1 VKAQEATGNSESR
14 AWKSTSS
21 CDLFNAFKLRS
32 LARIPRIVAKGYT
45 VTMAG
50 INWLGSSGE
59 MAALIT
65 AKGWTDTPV
74 GHPDGWSPTLRMTIK
89 ILLSNSFPV
98 LLWWGPDYVQFYNDA
113 FISVLGE
120 KHPRALGQR
129 GCDCWH
135 EIWPVLQP
143 MVDAPFQGEPAK
155 WVEDLELEIRRYHFT
170 EETHFTIAFSPVPD
184 ETVPGGIGGVLAM
197 VHEITEQVVNARRL
211 AILPKLTAQA
221 IEVKS
226 RELACASASK
236 VLEDNP
242 KDIPFALLYLFDPE
256 CKKARL
262 KGVAGVKAGEV
273 ISPTTIDMVKPS
285 NTDSDWP
292 LHEVLRLKTMVVVE
306 NIDKIFKKI
315 PSGPWPAFSN
325 KAAVLPIPSNKGYEF
340 LGALIIGISPRL
352 ALNDRYRN
360 FLDMMATQIATAVG
374 NARAFEDERKKAQV
388 AAEIDLA
395 ARKHAEAKLRES
407 EQRLLLAFD
416 ASQMGFWHRNLI
428 TGEVLWS
435 PRHEVIFGHEP
446 GTMSGTYADF
456 ANRLH
461 PDDVERVESRIRES
475 QAKRTD
481 LIHEFRIVWPDKSV
495 HWIRAFGR
503 FLYDD
508 NRNPTQILGT
518 SEDITA
524 RKEAEAALRK
534 SEERL
539 RVTLEASQLG
549 IWHWDL
555 KTGELMWD
563 RRQEIMYGYEPGT
576 HRRKYTDF
584 TNRLHPEDAEHVN
597 AQIQECRENWTA
609 HAIEFRIVWPDKS
622 VHWIRALG
630 RFLYDSEGN
639 PTQMLGTDEDI
650 TQRKQV
656 EEAIRIN
663 ENKLRRA
670 HKAARSGAWEWHLD
684 TGQVVWSPE
693 IELLYG
699 LPSGTFAGNM
709 DAWRKM
715 VHPEDLAK
723 IERYLPAVYKE
734 SDDLRME
741 FRITRMD
748 GQMRWLEAVG
758 QVIRDKHGN
767 AQLVAGISTDI
778 TERKAVENELRLTTE
793 RFELALRDSSIV
805 VFNQDLDLRYTW
817 IYNPDFGYQ
826 AWEFIGKRDSDIY
839 DRLEDAEVTE
849 TIKMDVIR
857 TGISRR
863 QEVVIRY
870 RNVNRY
876 YDLLVDPLKDS
887 NGKITGVTCAAI
899 DITDRKQ
906 GEEALQRSEY
916 RFRTLIESNI
926 IPIICCDDHLITEA
940 NDAFLELVG
949 YTRGELAAG
958 RIDWVKLTPPVY
970 KLKDSQAMEQL
981 KNCLF
986 APPYEKE
993 YIRKDGVHVPIF
1005 IGMTILSQSPE
1016 EYLCFI
1022 IDLSELKRV
1031 EAELRKYQHELEVKV
1046 SERTLELTLSLA
1058 AVGSEIKVRKET
1070 EEQLREL
1077 SGRLLRLQD
1086 EERRRIARELHDS
1099 TGQTLSALKMSLA
1112 LLEGHVE
1119 NIPRGKAL
1127 VEDLNMLADS
1137 AIQEVRTTSHLLH
1150 PPMLDEV
1157 GFTSAARWYLEGF
1170 AKRSGINASID
1181 MGDLPE
1187 LTKDEELALFRV
1199 LQESLTN
1206 VHRHSGSPS
1215 AEVRIY
1221 SESESVILSIR
1232 DFGQGIPPEKIEK
1245 FNKTGAGVGVGLAGM
1260 KQRLHKLGGNLEV
1273 RSEGKG
1279 ITILAKLRQSKL
1291 KGEAAFYGK
1300 IV

>member
-1 VKAQEATGNSESR
+1 
-14 AWKSTSS
+14 
-21 CDLFNAFKLRS
+21 
-32 LARIPRIVAKGYT
+32 
-45 VTMAG
+45 MASFD
-50 INWLGSSGE
+50 WLGVSGE

-65 AKGWTDTPV
+65 AKDRSDTPL
-74 GHPDGWSPTLRMTIK
+74 GTPEKWSPTLRITIK
-89 ILLSNSFPV
+89 FLLANRFPA
-98 LLWWGPDYVQFYNDA
+98 LLWWGPEHVQFYNDA
-113 FISVLGE
+113 FISILGE
-120 KHPRALGQR
+120 KHPLALGQR
-129 GCDCWH
+129 GSDCWQ

-143 MVDAPFQGEPAK
+143 LVDTPFEGGAAN
-155 WVEDLELEIRRYHFT
+155 WVEDLELEIRRFNFA

-184 ETVPGGIGGVLAM
+184 DTVPGGIGGVLAT

-211 AILPKLTAQA
+211 AISPDLSALARKAKTPKQLC
-221 IEVKS
+221 VS
-226 RELACASASK
+226 SAK
-236 VLEDNP
+236 ILEDNP
-242 KDIPFALLYLFDPE
+242 KDIPFALLYLLDPDS
-256 CKKARL
+256 KMARL
-262 KGVAGVKAGEV
+262 EGVANVKADEA
-273 ISPTTIDMVKPS
+273 ISPAVIDLDRPS
-285 NTDSDWP
+285 NKNSDWP
-292 LHEVLRLKTMVVVE
+292 LEEVLRKETMVVVE

-315 PSGPWPAFSN
+315 PAGCWSDPPN
-325 KAAVLPIPSNKGYEF
+325 KAAVLPIRSNKVHEF
-340 LGALIIGISPRL
+340 LGALVIGISPRL
-352 ALNDRYRN
+352 ALNDRYGN
-360 FLDMMATQIATAVG
+360 FLELVANQIATAVG
-374 NARAFEDERKKAQV
+374 NAHAFEEERKKAREL
-388 AAEIDLA
+388 AEIDLA
-395 ARKHAEAKLRES
+395 ARKHVEAKLRES
-407 EQRLLLAFD
+407 EQRLLLAFN

-428 TGEVLWS
+428 SGEVLWS
-435 PRHEVIFGHEP
+435 PRHEVIYGYEP
-446 GTMSGTYADF
+446 GVPTRTFADF
-456 ANRLH
+456 LNRLH
-461 PDDVERVESRIRES
+461 PDDVESVESRIQKS

-508 NRNPTQILGT
+508 NGNPTQMLGT
-518 SEDITA
+518 GEDITA

-539 RVTLEASQLG
+539 RVALEASQLG

-555 KTGELMWD
+555 KTGELLWD
-563 RRQEIMYGYEPGT
+563 ARQEVMYGYEPGT
-576 HRRKYTDF
+576 PRRKYTDF
-584 TNRLHPEDAEHVN
+584 TNRLHPEDADRVN
-597 AQIQECRENWTA
+597 NQIQDSRENWTS
-609 HAIEFRIVWPDKS
+609 HASEFRIVWPDKS

-693 IELLYG
+693 IEVLYG

-723 IERYLPAVYKE
+723 IESYLPAVYKE

-748 GQMRWLEAVG
+748 GQLRWLEALG
-758 QVIRDKHGN
+758 QVIRDKQGN

-826 AWEFIGKRDSDIY
+826 TWEFIGKRDSDIY
-839 DRLEDAEVTE
+839 ERLEDAEVTE
-849 TIKMDVIR
+849 TIKLDVIR
-857 TGISRR
+857 TGLSRR
-863 QEVVIRY
+863 QEVAIRY
-870 RNVNRY
+870 RNVDRY

-899 DITDRKQ
+899 DITERKR
-906 GEEALQRSEY
+906 GEKALQRSEY
-916 RFRTLIESNI
+916 RFRTLLESNI
-926 IPIICCDDHLITEA
+926 IPIICCNDHLITEA

-949 YTRGELAAG
+949 YTREDLAAG
-958 RIDWVKLTPPVY
+958 KIDWVKITPSIY
-970 KLKDSQAMEQL
+970 KIKDSQAMEQV
-981 KNCLF
+981 KNFLF

-993 YIRKDGVHVPIF
+993 FIRKDGVRVPIF
-1005 IGMTILSQSPE
+1005 IGLTMLSQSPE

-1046 SERTLELTLSLA
+1046 AERTLELTLSLA

-1086 EERRRIARELHDS
+1086 EEHRRIARELHDS
-1099 TGQTLSALKMSLA
+1099 TGQTLSALKMSLS
-1112 LLEGHVE
+1112 LLEQHVE
-1119 NIPRGKAL
+1119 NNPRGKAL
-1127 VEDLNMLADS
+1127 LEDLNMLADS

-1170 AKRSGINASID
+1170 AKRSGIDTSID
-1181 MGDLPE
+1181 FGDLPE

-1215 AEVRIY
+1215 AEIRIY
-1221 SESESVILSIR
+1221 SEGESVILSIR

-1245 FNKTGAGVGVGLAGM
+1245 FNKTGAGVGVGLGGM

-1273 RSEGKG
+1273 KGEGKG
-1279 ITILAKLRQSKL
+1279 ITIFAKLRQSKQ
-1291 KGEAAFYGK
+1291 KGNPHSMEKLFNPSIDHG
-1300 IV
+1300 

>member
-1 VKAQEATGNSESR
+1 
-14 AWKSTSS
+14 
-21 CDLFNAFKLRS
+21 
-32 LARIPRIVAKGYT
+32 
-45 VTMAG
+45 MACFD
-50 INWLGSSGE
+50 WLGVSGE
-59 MAALIT
+59 LAALIT
-65 AKGWTDTPV
+65 AKCWSDTPL
-74 GHPDGWSPTLRMTIK
+74 GPPDKWSPTLRMTLRF
-89 ILLSNSFPV
+89 LLANRFPA
-98 LLWWGPDYVQFYNDA
+98 LLWWGPERVQFYNDA
-113 FISVLGE
+113 FISILGE
-120 KHPRALGQR
+120 KHPRALGQC
-129 GCDCWH
+129 GSDCWQ
-135 EIWPVLQP
+135 EIWGGLCPH
-143 MVDAPFQGEPAK
+143 VDTSLKGAPAK
-155 WVEDLELEIRRYHFT
+155 WIEDLELEIRRFDFT

-184 ETVPGGIGGVLAM
+184 DTVPGGIGGVLAT
-197 VHEITEQVVNARRL
+197 VHEITEQVVSARRL
-211 AILPKLTAQA
+211 GILPKLSARATEAKTPEQ
-221 IEVKS
+221 S
-226 RELACASASK
+226 CAFAAK

-242 KDIPFALLYLFDPE
+242 KDIPFALLYLLDPDG
-256 CKKARL
+256 KKARL
-262 KGVAGVKAGEV
+262 EGVAGAKAGKAV
-273 ISPTTIDMVKPS
+273 SPTVVDLDKPT
-285 NTDSDWP
+285 NKDSDWP
-292 LHEVLRLKTMVVVE
+292 LQEVLRTESMVVVE

-315 PSGPWPAFSN
+315 PFGHWPDPPN
-325 KAAVLPIPSNKGYEF
+325 KAAVLPIRSNKVHEF
-340 LGALIIGISPRL
+340 LGALVIGISPRL
-352 ALNDRYRN
+352 AMNKRYVD
-360 FLDMMATQIATAVG
+360 FLELVSTQIGAAVG
-374 NARAFEDERKKAQV
+374 NAHAFEDERKKARHL
-388 AAEIDLA
+388 AEIDLT
-395 ARKHAEAKLRES
+395 ARKHAETKLRES
-407 EQRLLLAFD
+407 EQRMLLAFD

-435 PRHEVIFGHEP
+435 PRHEVIYGYEP
-446 GTMSGTYADF
+446 GTASRRFADF
-456 ANRLH
+456 LNRLH
-461 PDDVERVESRIRES
+461 PDDAESVDFRIRES

-503 FLYDD
+503 FLYDGD
-508 NRNPTQILGT
+508 GNPTQILGT
-518 SEDITA
+518 SEEITV

-555 KTGELMWD
+555 KTGELLWD
-563 RRQEIMYGYEPGT
+563 ARQEAIYGYELGT
-576 HRRKYTDF
+576 HRRNYMDF
-584 TNRLHPEDAEHVN
+584 TNRLHPEDAERVN
-597 AQIQECRENWTA
+597 QQIQDSRENWSP
-609 HAIEFRIVWPDKS
+609 HSSEFRIVWPDKS
-622 VHWIRALG
+622 VRWIRALG

-723 IERYLPAVYKE
+723 IERYLPAVYKN
-734 SDDLRME
+734 SNDLRME

-748 GQMRWLEAVG
+748 GQVRWLEAVG
-758 QVIRDKHGN
+758 QVIRDSHGN

-778 TERKAVENELRLTTE
+778 TERKGVENELRLTTE
-793 RFELALRDSSIV
+793 RFELALRDSSIA
-805 VFNQDLDLRYTW
+805 VFNQDLNLRYTW

-826 AWEFIGKRDSDIY
+826 AREFIGKCDRDIY

-849 TIKMDVIR
+849 TIKLDVIR
-857 TGISRR
+857 TGLSRR
-863 QEVVIRY
+863 QEVAIRH
-870 RNVNRY
+870 RNANRY

-899 DITDRKQ
+899 DMTERKR
-906 GEEALQRSEY
+906 GEKALQRSEY

-926 IPIICCDDHLITEA
+926 IPIICCNDHLITEA
-940 NDAFLELVG
+940 NDAFLELVD
-949 YTRGELAAG
+949 YSREELAAG
-958 RIDWVKLTPPVY
+958 RIDWVKITPPVY

-993 YIRKDGVHVPIF
+993 FIRKDGVRVPIF
-1005 IGMTILSQSPE
+1005 IGLTMLSQSPE

-1022 IDLSELKRV
+1022 LDLSELKHV
-1031 EAELRKYQHELEVKV
+1031 EAELRKYQHELEQKV
-1046 SERTLELTLSLA
+1046 AERTLELTLSLA

-1086 EERRRIARELHDS
+1086 EEHRRIARELHDS
-1099 TGQTLSALKMSLA
+1099 TGQTLSALKMSLS
-1112 LLEGHVE
+1112 LLAQHVE
-1119 NIPRGKAL
+1119 NVPRGKAL
-1127 VEDLNMLADS
+1127 LEDLNMLADS

-1157 GFTSAARWYLEGF
+1157 GFSSAARWYLEGF
-1170 AKRSGINASID
+1170 AKRSGINVSID
-1181 MGDLPE
+1181 FGDLPE

-1215 AEVRIY
+1215 AEIRIY
-1221 SESESVILSIR
+1221 SEGESVILSIR

-1245 FNKTGAGVGVGLAGM
+1245 FNKTGAGVGVGLGGM

-1273 RSEGKG
+1273 RSEGNG
-1279 ITILAKLRQSKL
+1279 TTIFAKLRQPKL

>member
-1 VKAQEATGNSESR
+1 
-14 AWKSTSS
+14 
-21 CDLFNAFKLRS
+21 
-32 LARIPRIVAKGYT
+32 
-45 VTMAG
+45 
-50 INWLGSSGE
+50 
-59 MAALIT
+59 MAAAIT
-65 AKGWTDTPV
+65 AKDWSDTPLDS
-74 GHPDGWSPTLRMTIK
+74 PDKWSPTLRMTIGN
-89 ILLSNSFPV
+89 LLSNRFPAQ
-98 LLWWGPDYVQFYNDA
+98 LWWGTDYVQLYNDA
-113 FISVLGE
+113 FIPVLGE
-120 KHPRALGQR
+120 KHPHALGQR
-129 GCDCWH
+129 GSDCWQ
-135 EIWPVLQP
+135 ETWPILQP
-143 MVDAPFQGEPAK
+143 LVDSPFRGGPAK
-155 WVEDLELEIRRYHFT
+155 WIEDLELEIRRFNFT
-170 EETHFTIAFSPVPD
+170 EETHFTIALNPVPD
-184 ETVPGGIGGVLAM
+184 SSVHGGIGGVLAT
-197 VHEITEQVVNARRL
+197 VHEISEQVVNARRL
-211 AILPKLTAQA
+211 AILPKLSARAMEAKTPEQC
-221 IEVKS
+221 
-226 RELACASASK
+226 CAFAAK
-236 VLEDNP
+236 ILEENP
-242 KDIPFALLYLFDPE
+242 KDIPFALLYLFDPAG
-256 CKKARL
+256 KKARL
-262 KGVAGVKAGEV
+262 EGAANAKAGEA
-273 ISPTTIDMVKPS
+273 ISPAVTDLDKPS
-285 NTDSDWP
+285 NKDSDWP
-292 LHEVLRLKTMVVVE
+292 LREVLRTETKVVVKY
-306 NIDKIFKKI
+306 IDKIFKII
-315 PSGPWPAFSN
+315 PSGLWFESPN
-325 KAAVLPIPSNKGYEF
+325 KAAVLPIRSNKFDEL
-340 LGALIIGISPRL
+340 LGALVIGISPRSQ
-352 ALNDRYRN
+352 LNDHYWN
-360 FLDMMATQIATAVG
+360 FLEMVASQIATAVG
-374 NARAFEDERKKAQV
+374 NAHAFEDERKKARHL
-388 AAEIDLA
+388 AEIDLA

-428 TGEVLWS
+428 TGEVSWS
-435 PRHEVIFGHEP
+435 RRHEVIYGYEP
-446 GTMSGTYADF
+446 GTPTRTFADF
-456 ANRLH
+456 LNRLH
-461 PDDVERVESRIRES
+461 PEDLERVKSGIREC
-475 QAKRTD
+475 QEQRTD

-508 NRNPTQILGT
+508 DGNPTQILGT

-555 KTGELMWD
+555 KTGDLLWD
-563 RRQEIMYGYEPGT
+563 ARQEAMYGYEPGT
-576 HRRKYTDF
+576 LRRKYTDF
-584 TNRLHPEDAEHVN
+584 TNRLHPEDADRVN
-597 AQIQECRENWTA
+597 NLVQECRENWTA
-609 HAIEFRIVWPDKS
+609 HSSEFRIVWPDKS

-630 RFLYDSEGN
+630 RFLYDSDGN
-639 PTQMLGTDEDI
+639 PTEMLGTDEDI
-650 TQRKQV
+650 TERKQV

-693 IELLYG
+693 IEVLYG

-715 VHPEDLAK
+715 VHPEDLAR
-723 IERYLPAVYKE
+723 IERYLPSVYKE

-748 GQMRWLEAVG
+748 GQLRWLEAVG
-758 QVIRDKHGN
+758 QVIRDKHGH

-793 RFELALRDSSIV
+793 RFQLALRDSAIT

-826 AWEFIGKRDSDIY
+826 AREFIGKRDSDIY

-849 TIKMDVIR
+849 TIKLDVIR
-857 TGISRR
+857 SGLSRR
-863 QEVVIRY
+863 QEVAIRH
-870 RNVNRY
+870 RNANRY

-899 DITDRKQ
+899 DITERKR
-906 GEEALQRSEY
+906 GEKALQRSEY

-926 IPIICCDDHLITEA
+926 IPIICCNDHLITEA
-940 NDAFLELVG
+940 NDAFLKLGG
-949 YTRGELAAG
+949 YTRDELADG
-958 RIDWVKLTPPVY
+958 KIDWVKITPPVY
-970 KLKDSQAMEQL
+970 KTKDSQTMEQL

-993 YIRKDGVHVPIF
+993 FIRKDGARVPIF
-1005 IGMTILSQSPE
+1005 IGLTMLSQSPE

-1031 EAELRKYQHELEVKV
+1031 EAELRKYQHELEIKV
-1046 SERTLELTLSLA
+1046 AERTLELTLSLA

-1086 EERRRIARELHDS
+1086 EEHRRIARELHDS
-1099 TGQTLSALKMSLA
+1099 TGQTLSALKMSLS
-1112 LLEGHVE
+1112 LLQQHVE
-1119 NIPRGKAL
+1119 NVPRGKAL
-1127 VEDLNMLADS
+1127 LEDLNMLTDS

-1157 GFTSAARWYLEGF
+1157 GFSSAARWYLEGF
-1170 AKRSGINASID
+1170 AKRSGINTSID
-1181 MGDLPE
+1181 FGDLPE

-1215 AEVRIY
+1215 AEIRIY
-1221 SESESVILSIR
+1221 SEGESVILSIR
-1232 DFGQGIPPEKIEK
+1232 DFGQGIPLEKIEK
-1245 FNKTGAGVGVGLAGM
+1245 FNKTGAGVGVGLGGM

-1279 ITILAKLRQSKL
+1279 TTIFAKLRQSKQ
-1291 KGEAAFYGK
+1291 KGNPHSTEKLFNPSIDHG
-1300 IV
+1300 

>member
-1 VKAQEATGNSESR
+1 
-14 AWKSTSS
+14 
-21 CDLFNAFKLRS
+21 
-32 LARIPRIVAKGYT
+32 
-45 VTMAG
+45 M
-50 INWLGSSGE
+50 
-59 MAALIT
+59 
-65 AKGWTDTPV
+65 
-74 GHPDGWSPTLRMTIK
+74 
-89 ILLSNSFPV
+89 
-98 LLWWGPDYVQFYNDA
+98 
-113 FISVLGE
+113 
-120 KHPRALGQR
+120 ALGQC
-129 GCDCWH
+129 GCDCWK
-135 EIWPVLQP
+135 EIWPVLKP
-143 MVDAPFQGEPAK
+143 MVDEPFQEGAAK
-155 WVEDLELEIRRYHFT
+155 WIEDLELEIRRYNFT

-184 ETVPGGIGGVLAM
+184 DTVPGGIGGVLAT
-197 VHEITEQVVNARRL
+197 VHEITGQVVNARRL
-211 AILPKLTAQA
+211 AILPKVSAGA
-221 IEVKS
+221 VEAKS
-226 RELACASASK
+226 PEQACAFAAKS
-236 VLEDNP
+236 LDDNP
-242 KDIPFALLYLFDPE
+242 KDVPFALLYLLDRGG
-256 CKKARL
+256 KKARL
-262 KGVAGVKAGEV
+262 EGVAGARIGEAICPKV
-273 ISPTTIDMVKPS
+273 IDLEGPS
-285 NTDSDWP
+285 NKDSDWP
-292 LHEVLRLKTMVVVE
+292 LHEVLRTETMVVVE
-306 NIDKIFKKI
+306 NFDKLFNQI
-315 PSGPWPAFSN
+315 PVGHRSDPPN
-325 KAAVLPIPSNKGYEF
+325 KVAVLPIHSNRAHDF
-340 LGALIIGISPRL
+340 LGALVIGISPRL
-352 ALNDRYRN
+352 AFNDQYRN
-360 FLDMMATQIATAVG
+360 FLEMVATQIATAVG
-374 NARAFEDERKKAQV
+374 NARAFEEERKKARDL
-388 AAEIDLA
+388 AELDLA

-416 ASQMGFWHRNLI
+416 ASQLGFWHRNLI
-428 TGEVLWS
+428 TREVWWS
-435 PRHEVIFGHEP
+435 PRHEVIFGYEP
-446 GTMSGTYADF
+446 GTLSGTYADF
-456 ANRLH
+456 TNRLH
-461 PDDVERVESRIRES
+461 PDDLERVESRIRES
-475 QAKRTD
+475 EANRSD
-481 LIHEFRIVWPDKSV
+481 LIHQFRIIWPDKSV

-508 NRNPTQILGT
+508 NGNPTQILGT

-555 KTGELMWD
+555 KTGELLWD

-576 HRRKYTDF
+576 HRRKYSDF
-584 TNRLHPEDAEHVN
+584 TYRLHPEDADRVN
-597 AQIQECRENWTA
+597 AQIQESRENWTA
-609 HAIEFRIVWPDKS
+609 HASEFRIVWPDKS

-630 RFLYDSEGN
+630 RFLYDPEGN

-715 VHPEDLAK
+715 VHPEDLTK
-723 IERYLPAVYKE
+723 IERYLPAIYKE

-748 GQMRWLEAVG
+748 GQLRWLEAVG

-817 IYNPDFGYQ
+817 IYNPDFGYK
-826 AWEFIGKRDSDIY
+826 AWEFIGKRDTDIFE
-839 DRLEDAEVTE
+839 RLEDAEVTE
-849 TIKMDVIR
+849 TIKLDVIR
-857 TGISRR
+857 TGLSRR
-863 QEVVIRY
+863 QEVVIRHRY
-870 RNVNRY
+870 VNRY

-899 DITDRKQ
+899 DITERKK

-926 IPIICCDDHLITEA
+926 IPIICCNDHLINEA

-949 YTRGELAAG
+949 YTREELAAG
-958 RIDWVKLTPPVY
+958 RIDWVKLTPPAY
-970 KLKDSQAMEQL
+970 KLKDSQSMEQL

-1031 EAELRKYQHELEVKV
+1031 VAELRKYQHELEEKV

-1099 TGQTLSALKMSLA
+1099 TGQTLSALKMSLS
-1112 LLEGHVE
+1112 LLERLVE

-1127 VEDLNMLADS
+1127 LEDLNMLADS

-1157 GFTSAARWYLEGF
+1157 GFSSAARWYLEGF

-1181 MGDLPE
+1181 FGDLPD

-1215 AEVRIY
+1215 TEVRIY
-1221 SESESVILSIR
+1221 SEGESVILSIR

-1273 RSEGKG
+1273 RSDGKG
-1279 ITILAKLRQSKL
+1279 ITILAKLRQPKL
-1291 KGEAAFYGK
+1291 RGETAFHGK